1 LQDYHAGQLMST
13 IGHFQLVREIGRGGA
28 GVVYLA
34 EDVDIPGRRVALKR
48 LRPELAAVDAE
59 VLRREAAV
67 LASIEHPHIL
77 IVHEVGVARDGLY
90 LVTEYL
96 AEGSMADRVAGGGLA
111 EMDALT
117 AARQTASALAA
128 AHERGVLH
136 RDIKPGNILV
146 ASDGRVKVSDFG
158 IAVHT
163 VPPAMASGDHTAT
176 LTLPTDE
183 GAGRLYGTPL
193 YIPPE
198 ALDGAAPSFAGDQFA
213 FGVAFHEMLTGRRP
227 FSRSRGLHAVLDAPA
242 IDPACAPDLARIVM
256 RCLAKDPRERF
267 ESMGAVVVALDRA
280 IARRSR
286 DRRRLVRVV
295 AAVAVLSLLMLAGWR
310 FAAWRAQQR
319 AMRLNEDGR
328 AALEAGRHD
337 EARRL
342 FLAARSADPKY
353 LPACTN
359 LGTLALLDPDPS
371 WAGAILGDC
380 AATFKDEDV
389 VVYNHASAL
398 RRMGDLAGAETSL
411 RRAVTLAHGRPLELA
426 ALNELTLVLTA
437 RGKARE
443 ALDLVGPSRPTA
455 ADTAERAILLKSIGM
470 AELADGQAASAAK
483 TLKAAIA
490 GPLPDEPRV
499 DALVGLG
506 RALEATG
513 DHPAAVAAFAEA
525 IASGATGA
533 AQAEALRGLGRD
545 KIEAPG
551 GRP

>member
-1 LQDYHAGQLMST
+1 MST

-48 LRPELAAVDAE
+48 LRPEIAAADAE

-77 IVHEVGVARDGLY
+77 IVHEVGVAPDGLY

-96 AEGSMADRVAGGGLA
+96 AEGSMADRIANGGLS

-163 VPPAMASGDHTAT
+163 VPPALASGEHTAT
-176 LTLPTDE
+176 VTLPTDE

-213 FGVAFHEMLTGRRP
+213 FGVAFHEMLTGKRP

-242 IDPACAPDLARIVM
+242 IDPACAPDLARIVA

-267 ESMGAVVVALDRA
+267 ESMGAVVIALDRA
-280 IARRSR
+280 IARRSH

-295 AAVAVLSLLMLAGWR
+295 VGVAVVALAIVI
-310 FAAWRAQQR
+310 AWRWVQWR
-319 AMRLNEDGR
+319 AYEEALRLNEEGT
-328 AALEAGRHD
+328 AALEAGRYGD
-337 EARRL
+337 ARRL
-342 FLAARSADPKY
+342 FLASRSADPTY
-353 LPACTN
+353 IAACAN
-359 LGTLALLDPDPS
+359 LGTLALLDADPS

-380 AATFKDEDV
+380 ATSFPDEDV

-411 RRAVTLAHGRPLELA
+411 RHAVTLAQGRPLELA

-437 RGKARE
+437 RGKAHE
-443 ALDLVGPSRPTA
+443 ALELAGPARPPA
-455 ADTAERAILLKSIGM
+455 ADTAERAILLKSIGL
-470 AELADGQAASAAK
+470 AELADGHAASAAG

-490 GPLPDEPRV
+490 GPLSGEPRI

-506 RALEATG
+506 KALEATG
-513 DHPAAVAAFAEA
+513 DHTGAIAAFAEA
-525 IASGATGA
+525 IASGAQGT

-545 KIEAPG
+545 KIDDPG